1 MMDKFK
7 ISVVVPVHN
16 EEDNIPV
23 LIKALIEV
31 LSEYSDFEILFIND
45 GSKDDTL
52 DVLREQSSLDS
63 HVKYISF
70 SRNFGH
76 QNALR
81 AGLDKATGDCVI
93 SMDGDMQHPPSII
106 PKMLRKWRKG
116 ADIVYTIRSGQEDI
130 PLFKKI
136 MSNAFYKVINSLSS
150 TKIIPGTADFRLLDR
165 KVVEVLKEYSEIH
178 MFYRGIVPTLGFNQ
192 VGIYYTPQKRLYGKP
207 SYNFKKNIK
216 MALEGITGFST
227 KPLHIATFI
236 GALLSLLSFMYGI
249 FAIIVR
255 LARPEIVIEGW
266 TSLLVGVFF
275 LGGIQLLMI
284 GILGE
289 YIGKLFF
296 EIKKRPTYIIKES
309 SL

>member
-23 LIKALIEV
+23 LVKALTKV
-31 LSEYSDFEILFIND
+31 LVKYGEYEILFVND

-52 DVLREQSSLDS
+52 EVLKEQNQLDP
-63 HVKYISF
+63 HVKYLSF

-81 AGLDKATGDCVI
+81 AGLDHAAGDCII
-93 SMDGDMQHPPSII
+93 SMDGDMQHPPSLI
-106 PKMLRKWRKG
+106 PKMIRKWQAG
-116 ADIVYTIRSGQEDI
+116 ADIVYTIRAGQEDI
-130 PLFKKI
+130 PFFKKL
-136 MSNAFYKVINSLSS
+136 MSKAFYKVMNMLST
-150 TKIIPGTADFRLLDR
+150 TKIIPGTADFRLIDK
-165 KVVEVLKEYSEIH
+165 KVLEVLKTYGEVH
-178 MFYRGIVPTLGFNQ
+178 MFYRGIIPTLGFDQ
-192 VGIYYTPQKRLYGKP
+192 VGIEYTPQKRLYGKP
-207 SYNFKKNIK
+207 SYNFKKNVA

-227 KPLHIATFI
+227 KPLHLATVM
-236 GALLSLLSFMYGI
+236 GAFLSILSFMYGI
-249 FAIIVR
+249 FAIAIR
-255 LARPEIVIEGW
+255 LVRPEVVIEGW